1 MYEIVFNG
9 VKFNDDFLCIK
20 YMARGRSSSS
30 RGRSSTDTGSSG
42 GIFGSG
48 IFGLFGT
55 TIQCQ
60 ATDTSMYCS
69 FMKFVNILIAAVMI
83 FGILYLGYTFIYP
96 YIKNVRR

>member
-1 MYEIVFNG
+1 
-9 VKFNDDFLCIK
+9 
-20 YMARGRSSSS
+20 MARGGSRGS

-60 ATDTSMYCS
+60 ATDDSMYCT

-83 FGILYLGYTFIYP
+83 CGILYLAYTFLYP
-96 YIKNVRR
+96 YIKHVGR

>member
-1 MYEIVFNG
+1 
-9 VKFNDDFLCIK
+9 
-20 YMARGRSSSS
+20 MAKGGGRSS
-30 RGRSSTDTGSSG
+30 RAKSSTDSGSNG

-60 ATDTSMYCS
+60 STDTSMYCT

-83 FGILYLGYTFIYP
+83 CAILYLGYTFIYP
-96 YIKNVRR
+96 YIKHVGR